1 MRHDAVMPPPP
12 PTSPRTG
19 PRGLFIT
26 GTDTGVGKT
35 VVATALVRAL
45 VASGRRI
52 AVMKPLASGSER
64 TAEGLRNGDALALMA
79 AANVAAPYERVNP
92 YCFEPAISPH
102 IAAKEACIAVDTG
115 HIRHHFDA
123 LAASADFVV
132 VEGAGGW
139 LAPLG
144 PRISIKDLAA
154 TLDLP
159 IVLVVGLRLGCIN
172 HALLTKL
179 AIESHG
185 ARFAGWIANSI
196 DPVMPR
202 QKENLETLA
211 EQLEEQPLAIVP
223 WLAHG
228 AAPAE
233 LHDAAT
239 RLIHADLH
247 RNA

>member
-1 MRHDAVMPPPP
+1 VNPN
-12 PTSPRTG
+12 G
-19 PRGLFIT
+19 IFIT

-35 VVATALVRAL
+35 VVAAALVRAL
-45 VASGRRI
+45 VAQGHRV
-52 AVMKPLASGSER
+52 AVMKPVASGSHR
-64 TAEGLRNGDALALMA
+64 TPQGLRNEDALALIA
-79 AANVAAPYERVNP
+79 ASNVAAPYSQVNP

-102 IAAKEACIAVDTG
+102 IAAEEAYTAVDTA
-115 HIRHHFDA
+115 HIRSNFDT
-123 LAASADFVV
+123 LAASADAIV

-159 IVLVVGLRLGCIN
+159 VLLVVGVRLGCIN

-185 ARFAGWIANSI
+185 AQFAGWIANTI
-196 DPVMPR
+196 DPAMPR

-211 EQLEEQPLAIVP
+211 NQL
-223 WLAHG
+223 G
-228 AAPAE
+228 AAPLAVVPALAAAAAPLA
-233 LHDAAT
+233 LHEAAT
-239 RLIHADLH
+239 HLFHPNRS

>member
-1 MRHDAVMPPPP
+1 VNPN
-12 PTSPRTG
+12 G
-19 PRGLFIT
+19 IFIT

-35 VVATALVRAL
+35 VVAAALVRAL
-45 VASGRRI
+45 VAQGHRV
-52 AVMKPLASGSER
+52 AVMKPVASGSHR
-64 TAEGLRNGDALALMA
+64 TPQGLRNEDALALIA
-79 AANVAAPYERVNP
+79 ASNVAAPYSQVNP

-102 IAAKEACIAVDTG
+102 IAAEEACIAVDTA
-115 HIRHHFDA
+115 HIRSNFDT
-123 LAASADFVV
+123 LAASADAIV

-159 IVLVVGLRLGCIN
+159 VLLVVGVRLGCIN

-185 ARFAGWIANSI
+185 AQFAGWIANTI

-211 EQLEEQPLAIVP
+211 NQL
-223 WLAHG
+223 G
-228 AAPAE
+228 AAPLAVVPALAAAAAPLA
-233 LHDAAT
+233 LHEAAAHLFHPNRST
-239 RLIHADLH
+239 
-247 RNA
+247 NA

>member
-1 MRHDAVMPPPP
+1 MTPNGV
-12 PTSPRTG
+12 
-19 PRGLFIT
+19 FIT

-45 VASGRRI
+45 VAQGQRV
-52 AVMKPLASGSER
+52 AVMKPVASGSHR
-64 TAEGLRNGDALALMA
+64 TSQGLRNEDALALMTA
-79 AANVAAPYERVNP
+79 SNVAAPYSQVNP

-102 IAAKEACIAVDTG
+102 IAAEDACIAVDTA
-115 HIRHHFDA
+115 HIRANFDT
-123 LAASADFVV
+123 LSASADVIV

-159 IVLVVGLRLGCIN
+159 VLLVVGVRLGCIN

-185 ARFAGWIANSI
+185 TQFAGWIANTI
-196 DPVMPR
+196 DPGMPR

-211 EQLEEQPLAIVP
+211 ERL
-223 WLAHG
+223 G
-228 AAPAE
+228 AAPLAVVPALTTAAAPLT
-233 LHDAAT
+233 LHEAAMHLFHPH
-239 RLIHADLH
+239 RS

>member
-1 MRHDAVMPPPP
+1 MNPN
-12 PTSPRTG
+12 G
-19 PRGLFIT
+19 IFIT

-35 VVATALVRAL
+35 VVAAALVRAL
-45 VASGRRI
+45 VAQGHRV
-52 AVMKPLASGSER
+52 AVMKPVASGSHR
-64 TAEGLRNGDALALMA
+64 TPQGLRNEDALALMA
-79 AANVAAPYERVNP
+79 ASNVAAPYSQVNP

-102 IAAKEACIAVDTG
+102 IAAEEACIAVDAA
-115 HIRHHFDA
+115 HIRANFDT
-123 LAASADFVV
+123 LAASADAIV

-159 IVLVVGLRLGCIN
+159 VLLVVGVRLGCIN

-185 ARFAGWIANSI
+185 AQFAGWIANTI
-196 DPVMPR
+196 DPGMPR

-211 EQLEEQPLAIVP
+211 NQL
-223 WLAHG
+223 G
-228 AAPAE
+228 AAPLAVVPALAAAAAPLA
-233 LHDAAT
+233 LHEAAT
-239 RLIHADLH
+239 HLFHPNRS